1 MDPTPRRQASIDDI
15 EEIWQAADAV
25 IEAAR
30 EIALQPESSKTLRT
44 FTMTEVCSL
53 LDLHPTVFY
62 ELIRQHPELGGTK
75 TAAKRLFTLA
85 EIHRLQGHLKKLPRQ
100 LYDVDRAV
108 TISVANFKGGVAKTF
123 TTVTLAQYFAMRG
136 YRTLVIDTDP
146 QGSLST
152 TFGLK
157 PTEIDDWK
165 TVLPYFYGRA
175 MVEAEGNEWPKSFA
189 ESVQP
194 TYWTGLDIVG
204 ANLNLYSGEF
214 VLGMRR
220 NTDTEFRFH
229 TPLDEALEDV
239 RGQYDVILI
248 DNPPALSLSTAAA
261 IFAADGLVIPCP
273 PEALDFESAR
283 AFIKLAAEILR
294 AVRSGF
300 NTSKEFEFLRV
311 LITKFNGLPAHQ
323 FMAQRMLDVFKDR
336 CVEVPMLQ
344 SAAVQSLGTEL
355 KTLYEAD
362 PTAKGRAVLKRA
374 VESANAVNAVIE
386 QDVISVF
393 QARQRRRLDKQ
404 AAA

>member
-1 MDPTPRRQASIDDI
+1 MDTVRRRQASIEDI
-15 EEIWQAADAV
+15 EDMWQAAEVV

-30 EIALQPESSKTLRT
+30 QIALQPESQKTLRT
-44 FTMTEVCSL
+44 FTMTEVCAL
-53 LDLHPTVFY
+53 LDLHPTIFY
-62 ELIRQHPELGGTK
+62 EVIRSHPELGGTK
-75 TAAKRLFTLA
+75 TSAKRLFTLG
-85 EIHRLQGHLKKLPRQ
+85 EVHELQAHLKKLPRQ
-100 LYDVDRAV
+100 LYNIERAV

-152 TFGLK
+152 TLGLK
-157 PTEIDDWK
+157 PSEVDDWK
-165 TVLPYFYGRA
+165 TVLPYFYGRT
-175 MVEAEGNEWPKSFA
+175 MVEADGNEWPVSFA
-189 ESVQP
+189 ESIQP

-220 NTDTEFRFH
+220 NSDPEFRFH
-229 TPLDEALEDV
+229 KPLDEAIEDV
-239 RGQYDVILI
+239 RGQYDIILI

-261 IFAADGLVIPCP
+261 IFAADGLIIPCP

-283 AFIKLAAEILR
+283 AFIKLGAEILR
-294 AVRSGF
+294 AVRKGF
-300 NTSKEFEFLRV
+300 NTNKEFEFFRI
-311 LITKFNGLPAHQ
+311 LITKYNGQQAHQ
-323 FMAQRMLDVFKDR
+323 FMANRMLDVFKDR
-336 CVEVPMLQ
+336 CIEVPMLQ

-362 PTAKGRAVLKRA
+362 PTAKGRSVLKRA

-386 QDVISVF
+386 GDVISVF
-393 QARQRRRLDKQ
+393 QARQLLSRKPV
-404 AAA
+404 AA